1 MAGTKSYENYVAECD
16 NSGIDVDDDII
27 ELVEL
32 DKYFVLIHHYGIDL
46 FLVSVFVKA
55 VNFSS
60 GDFEG
65 IPRIETDDY
74 DTAFNKFL
82 ATIIELK

>member
-1 MAGTKSYENYVAECD
+1 MAGTKSYENFVAECD
-16 NSGIDVDDDII
+16 HAGMDVAEDII

-32 DKYFVLIHHYGIDL
+32 DQHFVLIHHYNIDQ
-46 FLVSVFVKA
+46 FLVSVFHKA
-55 VNFSS
+55 VGLNG